1 MVINHNLFLISI
13 ILVIGSGVMNAVC
26 GFFTKKSKNKGVFL
40 GSMMLVA
47 SIVLTP
53 HLIIDLIHADLPIK
67 AYVLI
72 ACSMSLQ
79 SINGM
84 LLSKTYTLG
93 DLSQVYPIMRGTGV
107 MLIPIIG
114 VLFLDE
120 SLTGWGW
127 LGVIGIVIGIFLLS
141 GWNPLR
147 TQDHLSLRPI
157 YLAGLVGLCITS
169 YTVVDKMTLQYLSPM
184 SLLQVGNLGF
194 LLVFIPHLIKRKQLQ
209 VEWKLNWKFI
219 LFGSLFS
226 PGSYLLF
233 LMAMTMAPV
242 SHLAPIREIGTVF
255 AALIGIFLL
264 KEKQGRKRIVTSI
277 LIALS
282 IVSIGIAG

>member
-1 MVINHNLFLISI
+1 MEINHNLFLLSI
-13 ILVIGSGVMNAVC
+13 ILVIGSGVLNAVC
-26 GFFTKKSKNKGVFL
+26 GLFTKKSKNKGVFL
-40 GSMMLVA
+40 GSMMLVP
-47 SIVLTP
+47 SIVLSP
-53 HLIIDLIHADLPIK
+53 HLIIELIHADLPIK

-72 ACSMSLQ
+72 VCSMSLQ
-79 SINGM
+79 AINGI
-84 LLSKTYTLG
+84 LLIRTYTFG

-120 SLTGWGW
+120 SLTWWGW

-141 GWNPLR
+141 GWNPLS
-147 TQDHLSLRPI
+147 TQDHLSLHPI
-157 YLAGLVGLCITS
+157 YLAVLVGLCITS
-169 YTVVDKMTLQYLSPM
+169 YTVVDKMTLQYLSPL

-194 LLVFIPHLIKRKQLQ
+194 LLAFIPHLIKQKQLQ

-219 LFGSLFS
+219 LLGSLFS

-233 LMAMTMAPV
+233 LMAITMAPV

-255 AALIGIFLL
+255 AALLGIILL
-264 KEKQGRKRIVTSI
+264 KEKQGWKRIVTSF
-277 LIALS
+277 LIVLG
-282 IVSIGIAG
+282 IVTIGIAG